1 MTIDEKIK
9 QYALQIAEKEISYGR
24 SGFDDIREDVERGAG
39 FVKSLMLADMKKLV
53 EALEKIYKVECK
65 QQSCS
70 IAARAISRQA
80 LAEFNAK
87 YKDIANGKNN

>member
-1 MTIDEKIK
+1 MTIDEKIE
-9 QYALQIAEKEISYGR
+9 QAA
-24 SGFDDIREDVERGAG
+24 REYSINPITQLDYILGAS
-39 FVKSLMLADMKKLV
+39 FVKSEMLADMQKMA

-87 YKDIANGKNN
+87 YKGKNG